1 MFRALFF
8 RRLSSIALT
17 AIVLC
22 GAPVVAV
29 AAEDDMS
36 YKAQIDLTWL
46 MTASSLVMMMQVGFL
61 LLEAGM
67 VRSKN
72 SINVAQKNLLDF
84 VFGIVAFASVGFMI
98 AFAPSAG
105 MFIGISHDFFM
116 LNDLEPWEAGFFVFQ
131 VMFCGTAAT
140 IVSGAVAER
149 MKLSA
154 YVAGSIVMSALIY
167 PVFVHWAWGGALGPS
182 SGAFLSNLGFV
193 DFAGSTVVHAT
204 GGWVS
209 LAACLVI
216 GARRNRFREDGSITR
231 ISGHSPVLSTT
242 GAFLLFFGW
251 LGFNGGSAMRMSADV
266 PIIVLNTVL
275 AGGMGASIGYVMGLR
290 NGVIL
295 PEKSFTGMLGG
306 LVAVTAGCH
315 ILTPAGAM
323 AIGAVGSAAAVWSTH
338 AIERYFRIDDAVGA
352 VGVHAVAGVIGTLML
367 AFLAPVDNLPNGGR
381 WAQFEIQLLGSV
393 VNFLWAFSVGYA
405 FFWLLDKV
413 SPIRVSAQA
422 EDIGLNVAEHD
433 TRLGVGHVE
442 TALSD
447 LLGGS
452 GNLKHRLPDDN
463 GGEAE
468 TLTGL
473 FNRLMDTLEEREKER
488 LDVEHAKRDLQEAD
502 RVAALAN
509 AALEAILVHIGG
521 TIVDAN
527 DQFSKLFGGQRHEVI
542 GRGLLD
548 FVTPEEA
555 ERLKS
560 RLGAQGEQ
568 TFETVMVSADNEH
581 IPIEVR
587 SRDIHYR
594 AQQARVVCIIDLR
607 ERKAAE
613 QRIRYMAQHDPLTGL
628 PNRVLFNEELARRTT
643 STTHGASHALALVD
657 IDHFK
662 DINDVY
668 GHQAGDKVICEVA
681 RRLSDISGP
690 NTTVAR
696 LGGDEFAVI
705 VVNTAFEN
713 QLTDLGL
720 RLIRAFRTPVDIG
733 GGAMCPVSVSIGM
746 ARCPDHAET
755 PDDLIALADIALYES
770 KNAGRNRW
778 TIFRPGMNE
787 LTEKRREL
795 EAKLAQA
802 LEREEFELYLQ
813 PRVDTASASISG
825 YEALLRW
832 RDGDG
837 QMISPADFI
846 PVAEASGHIVPIG
859 LWVVSEACRI
869 LAEHIPDGKL
879 SINVSPLQFR
889 QPGFV
894 DSLVGIVGKAGIST
908 DRLELEITESVL
920 IDDDARALAI
930 LQDLKRK
937 GFEIALDDFGTGYS
951 SLSYLS
957 RFPFDTIKIDRSFVA
972 NLDEAESSGVIIRTI
987 AELGRGLGMT
997 LVAEGV
1003 ETIEAARF
1011 LTQIGCHE
1019 LQGYLLGKPVAVE
1032 SRARDV
1038 DAAVAEVILSA
1049 ASAAST
1055 FTQDLKDAADRLKL
1069 AGSEIPLQKTA

>member
-1 MFRALFF
+1 MFRVLFSRLPSPLAL
-8 RRLSSIALT
+8 LLAALLGT
-17 AIVLC
+17 SPAL
-22 GAPVVAV
+22 AV

-46 MTASSLVMMMQVGFL
+46 MTAAALVMMMQVGFL

-84 VFGIVAFASVGFMI
+84 VFGIVAFASVGFMV
-98 AFAPSAG
+98 AFAPSTG
-105 MFIGISHDFFM
+105 WPIGISDDFFM
-116 LNDLEPWEAGFFVFQ
+116 LNGLEPWEAGFFVFQ

-154 YVAGSIVMSALIY
+154 YVAGSIFMSAVIY
-167 PVFVHWAWGGALGPS
+167 PVFVHWAWGGALAPS

-216 GARRNRFREDGSITR
+216 GARRNRFLADGSITR

-251 LGFNGGSAMRMSADV
+251 LGFNGGSTLRMSADV
-266 PIIVLNTVL
+266 PMIILNTVL
-275 AGGMGASIGYVMGLR
+275 AGGMGASVGYVMGLR

-315 ILTPAGAM
+315 ILTPAGAL

-338 AIERYFRIDDAVGA
+338 AIERYLRIDDAVGA
-352 VGVHAVAGVIGTLML
+352 VGVHAVAGVIGTLLL

-393 VNFLWAFSVGYA
+393 LNFLWAFSVGYA
-405 FFWLLDKV
+405 FFWVLDKV
-413 SPIRVSAQA
+413 SPIRVSPEA

-447 LLGGS
+447 LLNGS
-452 GNLKHRLPDDN
+452 GDLKHRLPDDN

-509 AALEAILVHIGG
+509 AALEAIIVHIGG

-527 DQFSKLFGGQRHEVI
+527 DQFSKLFGGPREDVI
-542 GRGLLD
+542 GRHLLD
-548 FVTPEEA
+548 FVSEEEA

-568 TFETVMVSADNEH
+568 TFETMMVSADNEH

-587 SRDIHYR
+587 SRDIYYR

-613 QRIRYMAQHDPLTGL
+613 QRIRYMAQHDPLTSL
-628 PNRVLFNEELARRTT
+628 PNRVLFNEELARRTAAT
-643 STTHGASHALALVD
+643 AHGAAHALALVD

-681 RRLSDISGP
+681 RRLADISGN
-690 NTTVAR
+690 NTMVAR

-705 VVNTAFEN
+705 VYNTAFEN
-713 QLTDLGL
+713 QLTDLGF
-720 RLIRAFRTPVDIG
+720 RLVRAFRTPVEIG
-733 GGAMCPVSVSIGM
+733 GAVCPVSVSIGM
-746 ARCPDHAET
+746 ARCPEHAET

-795 EAKLAQA
+795 EAKLAHA
-802 LEREEFELYLQ
+802 LERQEFELYLQ
-813 PRVDTASASISG
+813 PRVDTASASISS

-832 RDGDG
+832 RDADG
-837 QMISPADFI
+837 QMISPVDFI
-846 PVAEASGHIVPIG
+846 PVAEASGLIVPIG
-859 LWVVSEACRI
+859 LWVVSEACRL
-869 LAEHIPDGKL
+869 LAETLPEGKL

-894 DSLVGIVGKAGIST
+894 DSLVTIVGNAGISP
-908 DRLELEITESVL
+908 DQLELEITESVL

-1038 DAAVAEVILSA
+1038 DAQVTEVILSA

-1069 AGSEIPLQKTA
+1069 AGSEISLQKTA